1 MPGKGLA
8 GKMKMHYA
16 EIASISLK
24 VFSRGPL
31 KIRNP
36 FIKNILLKHPLLRT
50 LFELRGNPRACVYT
64 EPMWGLSMNLCLPY
78 ATVYM
83 LTFGISDLQVGIV
96 TSIYMFSQMIFA
108 FLSGVIIDKMGRRKS
123 TVIFD
128 FLAWSLPCLIW
139 AFSQGFWFF
148 VVAAMLNGMMKITT
162 VSWDCLLVEDAPRD
176 KITHIYSWVIIAGN
190 LSALFAPISSILVA
204 KLTLAPAIR
213 ILYINAFIIMTAKL
227 LILYKFSTETGVGK
241 IRREASRNMSWREM
255 LPGYKSALRKIL
267 TSRGTKFAIII
278 SILIE
283 IVAMIGMTFWQI
295 IASRR
300 IGIPDTL
307 LPIFPMARS
316 ILSIVLF
323 FTIIARINQT
333 KLKWPLYGGFF
344 CSITGCILLIS
355 IADTGV
361 WGYVILSVSLVF
373 DALGGAVL
381 GTLRESLVAIHV
393 DPVERSGI
401 MALLQT
407 TVMLVSVPFGYIGGL
422 LSDISRILPFVLNTA
437 LLLLGILATALFY
450 RRSSIS
456 FTKECK
462 GHEI

>member
-1 MPGKGLA
+1 
-8 GKMKMHYA
+8 MK
-16 EIASISLK
+16 K
-24 VFSRGPL
+24 
-31 KIRNP
+31 
-36 FIKNILLKHPLLRT
+36 LLMKHPLLRT

-83 LTFGISDLQVGIV
+83 LTFGMGDVQVGIV
-96 TSIYMFSQMIFA
+96 TSIYMFSQMICA
-108 FLSGVIIDKMGRRKS
+108 FLSGAIIDKMGRRKS
-123 TVIFD
+123 TAIFD
-128 FLAWSLPCLIW
+128 FLAWSVPCLIW

-148 VVAAMLNGMMKITT
+148 VVAALLNGMMKITT
-162 VSWDCLLVEDAPRD
+162 VSWDCLLVEDAPKD

-190 LSALFAPISSILVA
+190 MSALFAPISSVLVA
-204 KLTLAPAIR
+204 KLTMAPAIK
-213 ILYINAFIIMTAKL
+213 ILYINAFIVMTAKI
-227 LILYKFSTETGVGK
+227 LILNKFSTETAVGR
-241 IRREASRNMSWREM
+241 IRREATHGKSWGEM
-255 LPGYKSALRKIL
+255 LSGYKSALHKIL
-267 TSRGTKFAIII
+267 NSRGTIFAIII
-278 SILIE
+278 SILVE

-300 IGIPDTL
+300 IGVPDTL

-316 ILSIVLF
+316 VLSIVLF
-323 FTIIARINQT
+323 FTVISRIKQT

-344 CSITGCILLIS
+344 SLIISGVLLIS
-355 IADTGV
+355 ISKADL
-361 WGYVILSVSLVF
+361 WGYVILSASLVF

-422 LSDISRILPFVLNTA
+422 LSDISRVLPFVLGIA
-437 LLLLGILATALFY
+437 LMLLGILATALY
-450 RRSSIS
+450 HRQDTGREMQGS
-456 FTKECK
+456 
-462 GHEI
+462 EI